1 MADAEAVVAGLPKR
15 DASEVTYIGLVLNKR
30 GALRALE
37 TQVHEL
43 GAVISASDGFGTRN
57 QGRTSDETLED
68 ALEIIRLA
76 KEHGRSAQATISV
89 AFGCPFD
96 GEIAPSR
103 VADLARR
110 VAAAGPREIAIA
122 DTIGVGVPNQVKAV
136 MAAVKAAV
144 PGMPIRVHFHD
155 TRNTAVANAWA
166 GVEAGATTVDAS
178 IGGIGGCPFAPNAT
192 GNVAT
197 EDVQY
202 MLQRSGVET
211 GLSLDGLI
219 DTAKWLRP
227 EDGPHTAG
235 PRQPRGRIS
244 ESRVMSG
251 PLAGLRVI
259 EMGSLIAGPFCGQ
272 LMGDMGAD
280 VIKIEQPG
288 EGDPM
293 RQWGQGAKPAWWRV
307 IARNKRSVALNLR
320 VEPRP
325 AGRAR
330 SDRAGRHPHRELPA
344 RHAREVGHGAGGASC
359 DQSETHHRSR
369 QRLRPDRPLCGPR
382 WLRPCRRGDGRLA
395 LSRRRS

>member
-1 MADAEAVVAGLPKR
+1 MVEVSPRDGLQNEPGFFPTIDKIELITRALVAGVKRIEVASFVHPGRVPQMADAEAVVAALPKR
-15 DASEVTYIGLVLNKR
+15 DAKDVTYIGLVLNKR

-68 ALEIIRLA
+68 AIEIIRLA

-96 GEIAPSR
+96 GEVAPAR

-136 MAAVKAAV
+136 MAAVKAAA
-144 PGMPIRVHFHD
+144 PDMPIRAHFHD

-166 GVEAGATTVDAS
+166 AVESGATTIDAS

-211 GLSLDGLI
+211 GLRLDGLI
-219 DTAKWLRP
+219 DTAKWLGTKMGRTLP
-227 EDGPHTAG
+227 GLVSRAG
-235 PRQPRGRIS
+235 GFP
-244 ESRVMSG
+244 
-251 PLAGLRVI
+251 
-259 EMGSLIAGPFCGQ
+259 
-272 LMGDMGAD
+272 
-280 VIKIEQPG
+280 
-288 EGDPM
+288 
-293 RQWGQGAKPAWWRV
+293 KPA
-307 IARNKRSVALNLR
+307 A
-320 VEPRP
+320 
-325 AGRAR
+325 
-330 SDRAGRHPHRELPA
+330 
-344 RHAREVGHGAGGASC
+344 
-359 DQSETHHRSR
+359 
-369 QRLRPDRPLCGPR
+369 
-382 WLRPCRRGDGRLA
+382 
-395 LSRRRS
+395 

>member
-1 MADAEAVVAGLPKR
+1 MATRIEMVEVAARDGLQNEPGFFPTEDKLELIRRAVAAGSKRIEVASFVHPGRVPQMADAEAVVAGLPKR
-15 DASEVTYIGLVLNKR
+15 EARDVTYIGLVLNKR

-68 ALEIIRLA
+68 ALEIIRIG

-202 MLQRSGVET
+202 LLQRSDVET

-219 DTAKWLRP
+219 DTAKWLG
-227 EDGPHTAG
+227 EKM
-235 PRQPRGRIS
+235 GR
-244 ESRVMSG
+244 RL
-251 PLAGLRVI
+251 PGLV
-259 EMGSLIAGPFCGQ
+259 S
-272 LMGDMGAD
+272 
-280 VIKIEQPG
+280 
-288 EGDPM
+288 
-293 RQWGQGAKPAWWRV
+293 
-307 IARNKRSVALNLR
+307 
-320 VEPRP
+320 
-325 AGRAR
+325 
-330 SDRAGRHPHRELPA
+330 RAGGFPK
-344 RHAREVGHGAGGASC
+344 VAS
-359 DQSETHHRSR
+359 
-369 QRLRPDRPLCGPR
+369 
-382 WLRPCRRGDGRLA
+382 
-395 LSRRRS
+395 

>member
-1 MADAEAVVAGLPKR
+1 MTTRVEMVEVSPRDGLQNEPGFFPTVDKIELITRALVAGVRRIEVASFVHPGRVPQMADAEAVVAALPKR
-15 DASEVTYIGLVLNKR
+15 DSKDVTYIGLVLNKR

-57 QGRTSDETLED
+57 QGRTSDETVED
-68 ALEIIRLA
+68 AIDIIRLA

-136 MAAVKAAV
+136 MAAVKAAA
-144 PGMPIRVHFHD
+144 PGVPIRVHFHD
-155 TRNTAVANAWA
+155 TRNAAVANAWA

-192 GNVAT
+192 GNVAS

-219 DTAKWLRP
+219 ETAKWL
-227 EDGPHTAG
+227 GVKM
-235 PRQPRGRIS
+235 GRTL
-244 ESRVMSG
+244 
-251 PLAGLRVI
+251 PGLV
-259 EMGSLIAGPFCGQ
+259 S
-272 LMGDMGAD
+272 
-280 VIKIEQPG
+280 
-288 EGDPM
+288 
-293 RQWGQGAKPAWWRV
+293 
-307 IARNKRSVALNLR
+307 
-320 VEPRP
+320 
-325 AGRAR
+325 
-330 SDRAGRHPHRELPA
+330 RAGGFPKAEA
-344 RHAREVGHGAGGASC
+344 RV
-359 DQSETHHRSR
+359 
-369 QRLRPDRPLCGPR
+369 
-382 WLRPCRRGDGRLA
+382 
-395 LSRRRS
+395 

>member
-1 MADAEAVVAGLPKR
+1 VTQRIEMVEVSPRDGLQNEPGFFPTIDKIELITRALVAGVKRIEVASFVHPGRVPQMADAEAVVAALPKR
-15 DASEVTYIGLVLNKR
+15 DAKDVTYIGLVLNKR

-68 ALEIIRLA
+68 AIEIIRLA

-96 GEIAPSR
+96 GEIALSR

-136 MAAVKAAV
+136 MAAVKAAA
-144 PGMPIRVHFHD
+144 PGMPIRAHFHD

-166 GVEAGATTVDAS
+166 AVEAGATTIDAS

-219 DTAKWLRP
+219 DTAKWLGTKMGRTLP
-227 EDGPHTAG
+227 GLVSRAG
-235 PRQPRGRIS
+235 GFP
-244 ESRVMSG
+244 
-251 PLAGLRVI
+251 
-259 EMGSLIAGPFCGQ
+259 
-272 LMGDMGAD
+272 
-280 VIKIEQPG
+280 
-288 EGDPM
+288 
-293 RQWGQGAKPAWWRV
+293 KPA
-307 IARNKRSVALNLR
+307 A
-320 VEPRP
+320 
-325 AGRAR
+325 
-330 SDRAGRHPHRELPA
+330 
-344 RHAREVGHGAGGASC
+344 
-359 DQSETHHRSR
+359 
-369 QRLRPDRPLCGPR
+369 
-382 WLRPCRRGDGRLA
+382 
-395 LSRRRS
+395 

>member
-1 MADAEAVVAGLPKR
+1 MTQRIDFVEVSPRDGLQNEPGFFPTVDKIELITRALVAGLRRIEVASFVHPGRVPQMADAEAVVSALPKR
-15 DASEVTYIGLVLNKR
+15 DPKDVTYIGLVLNKR

-43 GAVISASDGFGTRN
+43 GAVISASDGFGRRN

-68 ALEIIRLA
+68 ALEIIRIG

-122 DTIGVGVPNQVKAV
+122 DTIGVGVPRQVKAV

-144 PGMPIRVHFHD
+144 PGVPIRAHFHD
-155 TRNTAVANAWA
+155 TRNTAIANVWA
-166 GVEAGATTVDAS
+166 AVESGASVVDAS

-192 GNVAT
+192 GNVAS

-219 DTAKWLRP
+219 ETAKWLGQKMNRQLP
-227 EDGPHTAG
+227 GLVSRAG
-235 PRQPRGRIS
+235 GFP
-244 ESRVMSG
+244 
-251 PLAGLRVI
+251 
-259 EMGSLIAGPFCGQ
+259 
-272 LMGDMGAD
+272 
-280 VIKIEQPG
+280 
-288 EGDPM
+288 
-293 RQWGQGAKPAWWRV
+293 KPA
-307 IARNKRSVALNLR
+307 A
-320 VEPRP
+320 
-325 AGRAR
+325 
-330 SDRAGRHPHRELPA
+330 
-344 RHAREVGHGAGGASC
+344 
-359 DQSETHHRSR
+359 
-369 QRLRPDRPLCGPR
+369 
-382 WLRPCRRGDGRLA
+382 
-395 LSRRRS
+395 

>member
-1 MADAEAVVAGLPKR
+1 MTQRISFVEVSPRDGLQNEPGFFPTVDKIELITRALVAGVRRIEVASFVHPGRVPQMADAEAVVAALPKR
-15 DASEVTYIGLVLNKR
+15 DPKDVTYIGLVLNKR

-68 ALEIIRLA
+68 ALEIIRIG
-76 KEHGRSAQATISV
+76 KEHGRSTQATISV

-122 DTIGVGVPNQVKAV
+122 DTIGVGVPTQVKAV

-144 PGMPIRVHFHD
+144 PGVPIRAHFHD
-155 TRNTAVANAWA
+155 TRNTAIANVWA
-166 GVEAGATTVDAS
+166 AVEAGASVVDAS

-192 GNVAT
+192 GNVAS

-219 DTAKWLRP
+219 ETAKWL
-227 EDGPHTAG
+227 GQKMN
-235 PRQPRGRIS
+235 RQLP
-244 ESRVMSG
+244 
-251 PLAGLRVI
+251 GLV
-259 EMGSLIAGPFCGQ
+259 S
-272 LMGDMGAD
+272 
-280 VIKIEQPG
+280 
-288 EGDPM
+288 
-293 RQWGQGAKPAWWRV
+293 
-307 IARNKRSVALNLR
+307 
-320 VEPRP
+320 
-325 AGRAR
+325 
-330 SDRAGRHPHRELPA
+330 RAGGFPKAPA
-344 RHAREVGHGAGGASC
+344 
-359 DQSETHHRSR
+359 
-369 QRLRPDRPLCGPR
+369 
-382 WLRPCRRGDGRLA
+382 
-395 LSRRRS
+395 